1 MTYSINFKPLI
12 KLVLFILL
20 GLLVVNFVHSFN
32 SNVIILDPTYKMVAD
47 SVNAF

>member
-1 MTYSINFKPLI
+1 MKKYLTLI

-20 GLLVVNFVHSFN
+20 GLLAVNFVHLFN
-32 SNVIILDPTYKMVAD
+32 SKAIILDPTYKMVAD

>member
-12 KLVLFILL
+12 KLALFILV
-20 GLLVVNFVHSFN
+20 GLLVINFVHSFN
-32 SNVIILDPTYKMVAD
+32 NKVIIMNPTYKMVAD